1 MTVEELKAGV
11 KARKRTVLAALIV
24 VVGAV
29 GLSVALRGQR
39 GSTGGFVLA
48 PVSRGAIRNVVSATG
63 NVEAVVT
70 VQVGSQVSG
79 QIKAL
84 YADYNSV
91 VKRGQLL
98 AQIDP
103 RNFQA
108 QVQNAQASLAS
119 AQAHVQ
125 TAQADLAMQEAN
137 LESARA
143 NVDAA
148 TAAAANSALIVKR
161 DAALVEKGILDQ
173 NTFDT
178 ARTTANSDSAKVEQA
193 KAAVKQAAAQITADK
208 ANLEQARAQVL
219 QAKAQLDQAKVN
231 LQYCDIY
238 SPVDGVVISRSVDVG
253 QTVAASFSAPL
264 LFVIANDLTKMQVN
278 ASVDEADIGQISTS
292 DPVTFTVDA
301 YPNQTFNGRIK
312 EIRLNS
318 QAVQNVVT
326 YSVIVSVDNSDL
338 RLKPGMTANISMTAE
353 HRENVMKVA
362 NAALRF
368 RPNDVTP
375 AEAARLL
382 RGARAGA
389 AIAGEGG
396 RGRGRGRR
404 GAFRA
409 PEEDDAPA
417 AGAQAQ
423 AQAGDEAQPQQM
435 EHRRG
440 NRRFGT
446 GAGAGAESHQAPG
459 DLGHGHDGAAM
470 KTAAP
475 AVDTTVLAPGQM
487 WDPNDKIHFPEAAP
501 PTGRPALVWV
511 LGPDGKP
518 KPVRVM
524 IGITDGA
531 NTQILSGDLHEG
543 EQVIIGDMSEGGRA
557 QQRGGGRGGFGFRF

>member
-11 KARKRTVLAALIV
+11 KARKRTVLAALVV

-39 GSTGGFVLA
+39 GNTGGFVLA

-108 QVQNAQASLAS
+108 QVQNAEASLAS

-125 TAQADLAMQEAN
+125 TAQADLAMQDAN
-137 LESARA
+137 LESAKA

-161 DAALVEKGILDQ
+161 DAALVAKGILDQ

-178 ARTTANSDSAKVEQA
+178 AKTTADSDAAKVEQA

-208 ANLEQARAQVL
+208 ANLEQAHAQVL

-301 YPNQTFNGRIK
+301 YPNQMFNGRIK
-312 EIRLNS
+312 EVRLNS

-326 YSVIVSVDNSDL
+326 YSVIISVDNADL

-353 HRENVMKVA
+353 HRDNVMKVA

-368 RPNDVTP
+368 RPNDVSP
-375 AEAARLL
+375 AEEARLL
-382 RGARAGA
+382 RGGSGGGSEVAGNS
-389 AIAGEGG
+389 G

-409 PEEDDAPA
+409 PEGEAPSA
-417 AGAQAQ
+417 AGSQAQ
-423 AQAGDEAQPQQM
+423 ASDEAQPPQL
-435 EHRRG
+435 EGGRG
-440 NRRFGT
+440 GRRF
-446 GAGAGAESHQAPG
+446 GAGAGTKADSNQAPS
-459 DLGHGHDGAAM
+459 DAGHGHGSVAVSGGGAA
-470 KTAAP
+470 AE
-475 AVDTTVLAPGQM
+475 TTVLAPGQM

-531 NTQILSGDLHEG
+531 NTQILSGDIHEG